1 MLQWPCGS
9 RTRQYVIFHSLVE
22 ACYAGSWIW
31 SPENLSSTRLGE
43 GGHEEGS
50 LEHTR
55 TQSVNGTVVAFGGGQ
70 RYDEHAK
77 LPEGT
82 ATKPNGKLVAAIL
95 ALVLGALTL
104 TGCGGLGQNKGLLLA
119 NIGWD
124 ENVAVSNLTKV
135 LLEDEFGYES
145 VEIRTQDNLD
155 ATYRDVASGELDA
168 FQDVWLPNQEAL
180 LDQVAEE
187 VEHLDP
193 WFLGET
199 KQGMAVPA
207 YMDVKGIEELNG
219 TDAQFIFGIEP
230 SSVMMQEVG
239 KEVILA
245 YGLKQ
250 ELVTAPTAGM
260 LAEVDRLYTFKEEFI
275 FLAWSPHW
283 MNQRYKIRYLEDP
296 KDAMGPTN
304 DPAEC
309 STIVRG
315 GLREKDPVAYA
326 FMDALALTEE
336 QINGLEYAINDE
348 DDPLAGAR
356 RWVSENREVVRPWI
370 EAARKAR

>member
-55 TQSVNGTVVAFGGGQ
+55 TQSVNGTVVAFGGGWL
-70 RYDEHAK
+70 YDEHAI
-77 LPEGT
+77 LSEDT
-82 ATKPNGKLVAAIL
+82 VTNTTGKLVAAIL

-104 TGCGGLGQNKGLLLA
+104 TGCGGLGQNMGLLLA

-135 LLEDEFGYES
+135 LLEDELGYES
-145 VEIRTQDNLD
+145 VEIRTQDNRN

-168 FQDVWLPNQEAL
+168 FQDVWLPNQEVL

-187 VEHLDP
+187 VDHLDP

-207 YMDVKGIEELNG
+207 YMDVKSIPQLNG
-219 TDAQFIFGIEP
+219 TDAKFILGIEP
-230 SSVMMQEVG
+230 TSVMMQEVG
-239 KEVILA
+239 QQVI
-245 YGLKQ
+245 
-250 ELVTAPTAGM
+250 PT
-260 LAEVDRLYTFKEEFI
+260 Y
-275 FLAWSPHW
+275 
-283 MNQRYKIRYLEDP
+283 
-296 KDAMGPTN
+296 
-304 DPAEC
+304 
-309 STIVRG
+309 
-315 GLREKDPVAYA
+315 
-326 FMDALALTEE
+326 
-336 QINGLEYAINDE
+336 
-348 DDPLAGAR
+348 
-356 RWVSENREVVRPWI
+356 
-370 EAARKAR
+370 

>member
-1 MLQWPCGS
+1 M
-9 RTRQYVIFHSLVE
+9 
-22 ACYAGSWIW
+22 
-31 SPENLSSTRLGE
+31 
-43 GGHEEGS
+43 
-50 LEHTR
+50 
-55 TQSVNGTVVAFGGGQ
+55 
-70 RYDEHAK
+70 
-77 LPEGT
+77 
-82 ATKPNGKLVAAIL
+82 AAIL
-95 ALVLGALTL
+95 ALVLGALAL

-135 LLEDEFGYES
+135 LLEDELGYES
-145 VEIRTQDNLD
+145 VDIRTQDNLN

-168 FQDVWLPNQEAL
+168 FQDVWLPNQKAN
-180 LDQVAEE
+180 LDQVAED

-207 YMDVKGIEELNG
+207 YMDVRSIDQLNS

-230 SSVMMQEVG
+230 TSVMMQWVG
-239 KEVILA
+239 GEVIPA
-245 YGLKQ
+245 YGLEQK
-250 ELVTAPTAGM
+250 LVAAPTAGM
-260 LAEVDRLYTFKEEFI
+260 LEEVERLYTFRDEFV

-283 MNQRYKIRYLEDP
+283 MNQRYDIRYLEDP

-309 STIVRG
+309 STIVRRD
-315 GLREKDPVAYA
+315 LQKDAPVAYA
-326 FMDALALTEE
+326 FMNALELTEA
-336 QINGLEYAINDE
+336 QINDLESVINAE

-356 RWVSENREVVRPWI
+356 QWASENREVVRPWI
-370 EAARKAR
+370 EAARNAQ

>member
-1 MLQWPCGS
+1 
-9 RTRQYVIFHSLVE
+9 
-22 ACYAGSWIW
+22 
-31 SPENLSSTRLGE
+31 
-43 GGHEEGS
+43 
-50 LEHTR
+50 
-55 TQSVNGTVVAFGGGQ
+55 
-70 RYDEHAK
+70 
-77 LPEGT
+77 
-82 ATKPNGKLVAAIL
+82 VAAIL
-95 ALVLGALTL
+95 ALVLGTLAL

-135 LLEDEFGYES
+135 LLEDELGYES

-155 ATYRDVASGELDA
+155 STYRDVASGELDA
-168 FQDVWLPNQEAL
+168 FQDVWLPNQQAL
-180 LDQVAEE
+180 LDQVGEE

-207 YMDVKGIEELNG
+207 YMDVRSIPQLNG
-219 TDAQFIFGIEP
+219 THAQFIFGIEP
-230 SSVMMQEVG
+230 SSVMMRWVGQEV
-239 KEVILA
+239 VPA
-245 YGLKQ
+245 YSLKQ
-250 ELVTAPTAGM
+250 KLVSAPTAGM
-260 LAEVDRLYTFKEEFI
+260 LDEVERLYTFREEFI

-315 GLREKDPVAYA
+315 GLRDKDPVAYA
-326 FMDALALTEE
+326 FMDALELTEE
-336 QINGLEYAINDE
+336 QINDLEYAINKE
-348 DDPLAGAR
+348 DDPLVGAR

-370 EAARKAR
+370 EAAKNTR

>member
-1 MLQWPCGS
+1 M
-9 RTRQYVIFHSLVE
+9 
-22 ACYAGSWIW
+22 
-31 SPENLSSTRLGE
+31 SSKRL
-43 GGHEEGS
+43 
-50 LEHTR
+50 
-55 TQSVNGTVVAFGGGQ
+55 
-70 RYDEHAK
+70 
-77 LPEGT
+77 
-82 ATKPNGKLVAAIL
+82 AAIL
-95 ALVLGALTL
+95 AFVLGALAL
-104 TGCGGLGQNKGLLLA
+104 TGCSGLGQGKGLILA

-124 ENVAVSNLTKV
+124 ENVAVANLTKI
-135 LLEDEFGYES
+135 LLEDKLDYER
-145 VEIRTQDNLD
+145 VDIDTNEDLD
-155 ATYRDVASGELDA
+155 STYRRVASGELDA

-207 YMDVKGIEELNG
+207 YMDVRSIDELNS
-219 TDAQFIFGIEP
+219 TDAKLILGIEP
-230 SSVMMQEVG
+230 SSVMLQEVG
-239 KEVILA
+239 EAVIPA

-250 ELVTAPTAGM
+250 ELVAAPTAGM
-260 LAEVDRLYTFKEEFI
+260 LAEVERLYTFREEFV

-315 GLREKDPVAYA
+315 DLREDDPVTYA
-326 FMDALALTEE
+326 FMEALELTEK
-336 QINGLEYAINDE
+336 QINDLESVINKE
-348 DDPLAGAR
+348 DDPLVGAR
-356 RWVSENREVVRPWI
+356 RWAPENREVVRPWI
-370 EAARKAR
+370 EAARNTR